1 MHQGF
6 VATAQMADAF
16 GGEAR
21 IDAASLI
28 NVQSENLKN
37 KEEGE
42 AKKREREACQRGSH
56 VAGPPSSD
64 MANPLSGQ
72 AKR

>member
-1 MHQGF
+1 MHHGF

-28 NVQSENLKN
+28 NMQSENLKN
-37 KEEGE
+37 KER
-42 AKKREREACQRGSH
+42 KRARGSEACQRGSH

>member
-6 VATAQMADAF
+6 VATAQMADAL
-16 GGEAR
+16 GGETR

-37 KEEGE
+37 KER
-42 AKKREREACQRGSH
+42 KRARGREKQKRGREKH
-56 VAGPPSSD
+56 VNVVP
-64 MANPLSGQ
+64 M
-72 AKR
+72 